1 MNILVV
7 GGSSGLGLALGQQLA
22 KKGNKVVVTGR
33 KDPKDKTVEFR
44 NFDLTGL
51 NLAKEIDKFLETLPK
66 IESLYYVAGFY
77 QGGRVTDL
85 STKQIED
92 MLSVGGRG
100 LILFVRALLAKQGG
114 LKELVTITST
124 SQWTPRKLEPIYNF
138 VKAGAGQFS
147 SGLAEDGRIAKVL
160 VAGPAGMR
168 TAFWNGV
175 QRDDLDSMLD
185 KAWVAEQILLAS
197 KSKFRFKFIKIL
209 REPAR
214 VEEAEKR

>member
-44 NFDLTGL
+44 NFDLTRP